1 LREAGDDVDH
11 SRIQQHNRRLPAQQ
25 VGITDEDMLNE
36 GEYDD
41 VWPAR
46 MPTST
51 RRYPS
56 ISDVRAEVGRKQV
69 DAQRQYI
76 AGNTHERRTTIPP
89 RRTSTQSNLPVVQG
103 NRQRNVYTDDVLPY
117 SEVGGLRSRQRS
129 HFHWLVFVG
138 LAIFIM
144 IIGWIAFS
152 ALGNWWQ
159 VTQDDLH
166 YGRPRTFQ
174 TDAVVGHKDSPSN
187 PSHFIAIN
195 LNHHI
200 IIIELPGGDPSKAR
214 IYNGP
219 ILIGQGQDLTP
230 VTLSFKDVNGDG
242 LPDMIV
248 NVQDAHFVF
257 INVNGTFRPARPG

>member
-1 LREAGDDVDH
+1 MDH
-11 SRIQQHNRRLPAQQ
+11 SRTQQHNRRLPAQK
-25 VGITDEDMLNE
+25 VRITDEDMLNE

-41 VWPAR
+41 AWPAR

-51 RRYPS
+51 RRYQS
-56 ISDVRAEVGRKQV
+56 IPDVRAETGRKQI
-69 DAQRQYI
+69 DAQSVSAQRDYI
-76 AGNTHERRTTIPP
+76 DGNTHERRMPIPP
-89 RRTSTQSNLPVVQG
+89 RRTATQSSLPVVQS

-117 SEVGGLRSRQRS
+117 NEGGGLRKRQGP
-129 HFHWLVFVG
+129 HFHGLVFVG

-144 IIGWIAFS
+144 IIGWIAFT

-174 TDAVVGHKDSPSN
+174 TDAVVGHNDSPSN
-187 PSHFIAIN
+187 PSHFIVMN

-200 IIIELPGGDPSKAR
+200 IIIELPGGNPSKAR

-219 ILIGQGQDLTP
+219 VLIGQGQDLTP
-230 VTLSFKDVNGDG
+230 VTLSFKDMNGDG

-257 INVNGTFRPARPG
+257 INGNGTFRPAHQS

>member
-1 LREAGDDVDH
+1 MTGGKLDERG
-11 SRIQQHNRRLPAQQ
+11 PA
-25 VGITDEDMLNE
+25 VI
-36 GEYDD
+36 
-41 VWPAR
+41 PH
-46 MPTST
+46 ST

-69 DAQRQYI
+69 DAQPVSAQRQYI
-76 AGNTHERRTTIPP
+76 AGNAHERRTSIPP

-166 YGRPRTFQ
+166 YSRPRTFQ

-230 VTLSFKDVNGDG
+230 VTLSFKDVYGDG

-248 NVQDAHFVF
+248 NVQDSPLVF
-257 INVNGTFRPARPG
+257 INVNGTFLPSRQR